1 MEHAQPPEAA
11 SIARWPRTW
20 PAGAPR
26 LFRSFLSACRE
37 RSRRHRADCR
47 LRRSGHRLRCAG
59 QHCRQPV
66 SSREESDPRPRSHR
80 QLSQVAAV
88 ILFPA
93 IDLKDGQCVRLR
105 QGDMA
110 KATTFNDDPAVQAR
124 SFEAQGFRWL
134 HIVDL
139 NGAFAGG
146 PVNKAAIESIL
157 EAVAVPVQLGGGI
170 RDLAA
175 IETWLEAGV
184 ARVILGT
191 AAVKNPALVREA
203 CRVFPSRIA
212 VGIDAREGRVAVE
225 GWAKSAN
232 ITALELAQRM
242 NDAGLAAIVF
252 TDIDRDGILKGI
264 NIDSTLELARTVS
277 VPVSGS

>member
-1 MEHAQPPEAA
+1 
-11 SIARWPRTW
+11 
-20 PAGAPR
+20 
-26 LFRSFLSACRE
+26 
-37 RSRRHRADCR
+37 
-47 LRRSGHRLRCAG
+47 
-59 QHCRQPV
+59 
-66 SSREESDPRPRSHR
+66 
-80 QLSQVAAV
+80 V

-203 CRVFPSRIA
+203 CRVFPAESPLA
-212 VGIDAREGRVAVE
+212 SMPAKDGSPWKAGPRV
-225 GWAKSAN
+225 
-232 ITALELAQRM
+232 Q
-242 NDAGLAAIVF
+242 
-252 TDIDRDGILKGI
+252 
-264 NIDSTLELARTVS
+264 TLLLSSSHSE
-277 VPVSGS
+277 